1 MLDSHEN
8 RSHAIL
14 SPSSSYRWIPCP
26 GSKDGNLIP
35 SENTKA
41 SLDGTAAHEQA
52 EQILKTGHGLD
63 DPNIP
68 DSVRH
73 YVRTVLERSEGA
85 TLVLH
90 EVMLQSKEFPDL
102 HFGTLDTG
110 IWFEDELELI
120 VIDLKSGRGRVYAED
135 NTQLMCYINLLRD
148 DPRFKKA
155 KHFTGIIV
163 QDTGPDIATYTTR
176 QLNALKKQVAIS
188 ANTNERNAGGHCEYC
203 PLIATC
209 ATAKT
214 YITETATKVFDEYG
228 DDFTPEVVADVMS
241 VEDAKLFIEWER
253 VAKKIAKLS
262 KQHLRNMM
270 LKGQKVSGWKLGVGL
285 KNREWIDEIAT
296 VVELSARGLTNE
308 QIYKTSLL
316 TPAQIEGILG
326 KKAGIDSLTKRDT
339 KGVAAVP
346 QRSKLREFIPGEFVV
361 SEFDDFGEDDG

>member
-1 MLDSHEN
+1 MQDSHEN

-41 SLDGTAAHEQA
+41 SLDGTANHEMA
-52 EQILKTGHGLD
+52 EMILKGEWTLGD
-63 DPNIP
+63 ATP

-73 YVRTVLERSEGA
+73 YVNIVRERSEGA

-102 HFGTLDTG
+102 HFGTLDTA

-120 VIDLKSGRGRVYAED
+120 VVDLKSGRGRVYAED

-163 QDTGPDIATYTTR
+163 QDTGPDIAVYTTR

-188 ANTNERNAGGHCEYC
+188 ANTNERHAGGHCEYC

-262 KQHLRNMM
+262 KLHLRSLM